1 MTPSGVDQADTD
13 PVSSAAELP
22 LGAPQN
28 ETTSAHH
35 TWRIDD
41 GRQTMVLTT
50 TNERLPQVVYWG
62 ASLPAS
68 DNLNT
73 LHGAGAIDVT
83 GGMLDE
89 NPDLS
94 LCPEATRSFPGQPG
108 LIVRDNDGTP
118 LLPKFC
124 FETATQNGT
133 LELTYVDAANGLRLV
148 FCFGSDPATG
158 IITCQTTLNA
168 TRPVHL
174 HWLAAP
180 VLPGPQQSDE
190 MIDISGRWCGE
201 FQLSRT
207 AWAPG
212 MRYRENRTGRTGHE
226 HFPGLI
232 VPCRGATN
240 TQGEAYA
247 FHYGW
252 SGGHK
257 MIAEELQDGRRQ
269 IQWGHAARMETEA
282 ATQFKSAPLYVAY
295 SDKGMNGCAVAFQRH
310 LRDRIVTW
318 PKPSALRPV
327 HYNCWEAVYFDHKLP
342 VLKDIATR
350 AAALGAER
358 FVLDDGWFGNRD
370 DDTRSLSDWTVDP
383 RKYPDGLTPLIEHVH
398 QSGMTFGLWFE
409 PEMINEDSDI
419 HRARPDWAL
428 GSEDQTLGRQ
438 QKALNMAL
446 PEVRDFLFDRM
457 AAILRDN
464 DIDYIKWDHNR
475 VLPMP
480 DAAQTRGS
488 YALIDRLRAEFPL
501 VEIETCAS
509 GGGRIDFGIL
519 ERTQRVWLSD
529 SNDALERLRI
539 QHDAALFLPLSVT
552 GSHVGPRHCHT
563 SGRTLDITFRAWVA
577 AQRHMGFEMDP
588 RELDTREA
596 AVLKEVTSWWK
607 HHREWLQLAD
617 ILRLDSAD
625 PAVIAEQQ
633 LAREKDR
640 FVVFAGK
647 AATSA
652 QIVPRPLRLTAL
664 DPDAQYR
671 ISLINRDSAPR
682 LSRGNVL
689 LKSDSMDLSG
699 TYLMRHGLTLP
710 WSFPERMWVIE
721 GTRL

>member
-1 MTPSGVDQADTD
+1 MNRTY
-13 PVSSAAELP
+13 
-22 LGAPQN
+22 
-28 ETTSAHH
+28 
-35 TWRIDD
+35 RIDD
-41 GRQTMVLTT
+41 GRQTLVLAAR
-50 TNERLPQVVYWG
+50 NDRLPEVVYWG
-62 ASLPAS
+62 ARLPAEES
-68 DNLNT
+68 LDT
-73 LHGAGAIDVT
+73 LHAAHAIDVT

-94 LCPEATRSFPGQPG
+94 ICPEATRSFPGQPG
-108 LIVRDNDGTP
+108 LILRDSDGTP

-124 FETATQNGT
+124 FESVAQNGT
-133 LELTYVDAANGLRLV
+133 LELVYADADNGLTLTV
-148 FCFGSDPATG
+148 SFVSDPDTHV
-158 IITCQTTLNA
+158 ITCQTTLDA

-190 MIDISGRWCGE
+190 MIDVSGRWCGE

-240 TQGEAYA
+240 TRGEAYA

-252 SGGHK
+252 SGGHR

-269 IQWGHAARMETEA
+269 IQWGHAARMEPEP
-282 ATQFKSAPLYVAY
+282 ATQFKTAPLYIVY
-295 SDKGMNGCAVAFQRH
+295 SDTGLNGCAVSFQRH

-318 PKPSALRPV
+318 PKPNAPRPV

-342 VLKDIATR
+342 VLQDIADQ
-350 AAALGAER
+350 AADLGAER

-383 RKYPDGLTPLIEHVH
+383 RKYPDGLHPLIEHVH
-398 QSGMTFGLWFE
+398 GLGMTFGIWFE

-419 HRARPDWAL
+419 HRAHPDWVL

-446 PEVRDFLFDRM
+446 PAVRDYLYDRM
-457 AAILRDN
+457 SAILRDHH
-464 DIDYIKWDHNR
+464 IDYIKWDHNR

-480 DAAQTRGS
+480 DASQTRGS
-488 YALIDRLRAEFPL
+488 YALIDRLRAAFPH
-501 VEIETCAS
+501 VEIESCAS

-519 ERTQRVWLSD
+519 QRTQRVWLSD

-563 SGRTLDITFRAWVA
+563 SGRMLDMSFRAWVA

-588 RELDTREA
+588 RELDATET
-596 AVLKEVTSWWK
+596 AVLKEVTAWWK
-607 HHREWLQLAD
+607 HNRDWLQTAD

-625 PAVIAEQQ
+625 PAVLAEQQ
-633 LAREKDR
+633 LARDKDR

-652 QIVPRPLRLTAL
+652 QIAPRPLRLTGLEPA
-664 DPDAQYR
+664 ATYR
-671 ISLINRDSAPR
+671 INLVNRNSLHR
-682 LSRGNVL
+682 LSRGTTA
-689 LKSDSMDLSG
+689 LKWDALELSG
-699 TYLMRHGLTLP
+699 AYLMRHGVTLP
-710 WSFPERMWVIE
+710 WSFPERMWVLE
-721 GTRL
+721 GVRA

>member
-1 MTPSGVDQADTD
+1 MNRTY
-13 PVSSAAELP
+13 
-22 LGAPQN
+22 
-28 ETTSAHH
+28 
-35 TWRIDD
+35 RIDD
-41 GRQTMVLTT
+41 GRQTLVLAAR
-50 TNERLPQVVYWG
+50 NDRLPEVVYWG
-62 ASLPAS
+62 AQLPATE
-68 DNLNT
+68 DLDT
-73 LHGAGAIDVT
+73 LHAAHAIDVT

-94 LCPEATRSFPGQPG
+94 ICPEATRSFPGQPG
-108 LIVRDNDGTP
+108 LILRDSDGTP

-124 FETATQNGT
+124 FESVEQNGT
-133 LELTYVDAANGLRLV
+133 LDLLYADKENGLTLTV
-148 FCFGSDPATG
+148 SFISDPETHV
-158 IITCQTTLNA
+158 ITCQTTLDA

-190 MIDISGRWCGE
+190 MIDVSGRWCGE

-226 HFPGLI
+226 HFPGLV

-240 TQGEAYA
+240 TEGEAYA

-252 SGGHK
+252 SGGHR

-269 IQWGHAARMETEA
+269 IQWGHAARMEPEP
-282 ATQFKSAPLYVAY
+282 ATQFKTAPLYISY
-295 SDKGMNGCAVAFQRH
+295 SNTGLNGCAVAFQRH

-318 PKPSALRPV
+318 PKPDAPRPV

-342 VLKDIATR
+342 VLQDIADR
-350 AAALGAER
+350 VAGLGAER

-383 RKYPDGLTPLIEHVH
+383 RKYPDGLHPLIAHVH
-398 QSGMTFGLWFE
+398 GLGMTFGIWFE

-419 HRARPDWAL
+419 HRAHPDWVL

-446 PEVRDFLFDRM
+446 PAVRDYLYERM
-457 AAILRDN
+457 STILRDHN
-464 DIDYIKWDHNR
+464 IDYIKWDHNR

-480 DAAQTRGS
+480 DASQTRGS
-488 YALIDRLRAEFPL
+488 YALIDRLRADFPD
-501 VEIETCAS
+501 VEIESCAS

-519 ERTQRVWLSD
+519 QRTQRVWLSD

-563 SGRTLDITFRAWVA
+563 SGRTLDISFRAWVA

-588 RELDTREA
+588 RELDEREA
-596 AVLKEVTSWWK
+596 AVLQEVTSWWK
-607 HHREWLQLAD
+607 HNRHWLQTAD

-633 LAREKDR
+633 LARDKDR

-652 QIVPRPLRLTAL
+652 QIAPRPLRLTGL
-664 DPDAQYR
+664 DPKARYR
-671 ISLINRDSAPR
+671 IDLTNRNALHR
-682 LSRGNVL
+682 LSRGTTA
-689 LKSDSMDLSG
+689 LKQGALELSG
-699 TYLMRHGLTLP
+699 AYLMRHGATLP
-710 WSFPERMWVIE
+710 WSFPERMWVLE
-721 GTRL
+721 GKQL

>member
-1 MTPSGVDQADTD
+1 MNRTY
-13 PVSSAAELP
+13 
-22 LGAPQN
+22 
-28 ETTSAHH
+28 
-35 TWRIDD
+35 RIDD
-41 GRQTMVLTT
+41 GRQTLVLAAR
-50 TNERLPQVVYWG
+50 NDRLPEVVYWG
-62 ASLPAS
+62 ARLRE
-68 DNLNT
+68 DEDLNT
-73 LHGAGAIDVT
+73 VHAAHVIDVT

-94 LCPEATRSFPGQPG
+94 ICPEATRSFPGQPG
-108 LIVRDNDGTP
+108 LIVRDTDGTP

-124 FETATQNGT
+124 FESAKQNGT
-133 LELTYVDAANGLRLV
+133 LELTYVDKTNGLTLNV
-148 FCFGSDPATG
+148 SFASDPETH
-158 IITCQTTLNA
+158 IITCQTTLDA

-190 MIDISGRWCGE
+190 MIDVSGRWCGE

-240 TQGEAYA
+240 TEGEAYA

-282 ATQFKSAPLYVAY
+282 ATQFKTAPLYIVY
-295 SDKGMNGCAVAFQRH
+295 SNTGLNGCAVAFQRH

-318 PKPSALRPV
+318 PKPDAPRPV

-342 VLKDIATR
+342 VLQDIADQ

-383 RKYPDGLTPLIEHVH
+383 RKYPDGLHPLIEHVH
-398 QSGMTFGLWFE
+398 SLDMTFGIWFE

-419 HRARPDWAL
+419 HRAHPDWVL

-446 PEVRDFLFDRM
+446 PAVRDYLYDRM
-457 AAILRDN
+457 SAILRDHQ
-464 DIDYIKWDHNR
+464 IDYIKWDHNR

-480 DAAQTRGS
+480 DASQTRGS
-488 YALIDRLRAEFPL
+488 YALIDRLRAEFPQ
-501 VEIETCAS
+501 VEIESCAS

-519 ERTQRVWLSD
+519 QRTQRVWLSD

-539 QHDAALFLPLSVT
+539 QHDAALFLPLVVT

-563 SGRTLDITFRAWVA
+563 SGRNLDISFRAWVA

-588 RELDTREA
+588 RELDETEA
-596 AVLKEVTSWWK
+596 AVLAEVTSWWK
-607 HHREWLQLAD
+607 YNRNWMQTAD
-617 ILRLDSAD
+617 ILLLDSAD
-625 PAVIAEQQ
+625 PAVLAEQQ
-633 LAREKDR
+633 LSRDHAR

-652 QIVPRPLRLTAL
+652 QIAPRPLRLTGL
-664 DPDAQYR
+664 QPDAMYR
-671 ISLINRDSAPR
+671 INLANRNSLHR
-682 LSRGNVL
+682 LSRGTTA
-689 LKSDSMDLSG
+689 LKTDALELSG
-699 TYLMRHGLTLP
+699 AYLMHHGVTLP
-710 WSFPERMWVIE
+710 WSFPDRMWVLE
-721 GTRL
+721 GEQL

>member
-1 MTPSGVDQADTD
+1 MNRTY
-13 PVSSAAELP
+13 
-22 LGAPQN
+22 
-28 ETTSAHH
+28 
-35 TWRIDD
+35 RIDD
-41 GRQTMVLTT
+41 GRQTLVLAAR
-50 TNERLPQVVYWG
+50 NDRLPEVVYWG
-62 ASLPAS
+62 ALLPVGE
-68 DNLNT
+68 NLDT
-73 LHGAGAIDVT
+73 LQAAHRIDVT

-94 LCPEATRSFPGQPG
+94 VCPEATRSFPGQPG
-108 LIVRDNDGTP
+108 LILRDSDGTP

-124 FETATQNGT
+124 FESVAQNGA
-133 LELTYVDAANGLRLV
+133 LELTYKDKDNGLTLTVR
-148 FCFGSDPATG
+148 FESDQDTHV
-158 IITCQTTLNA
+158 ITCQTTLDA

-180 VLPGPQQSDE
+180 VLPAPQQSDE
-190 MIDISGRWCGE
+190 MIDVSGRWCGE

-269 IQWGHAARMETEA
+269 IQWGHAASMEPQA
-282 ATQFKSAPLYVAY
+282 ATQFKTAPLYISY
-295 SDKGMNGCAVAFQRH
+295 SDTGLNGCAVAFQRH

-318 PKPSALRPV
+318 PKPDAPRPV

-342 VLKDIATR
+342 VLKDIADR

-383 RKYPDGLTPLIEHVH
+383 RKYPDGLHPLIEHVH
-398 QSGMTFGLWFE
+398 GLGMTFGIWFE

-419 HRARPDWAL
+419 HRAHPDWVL

-446 PEVRDFLFDRM
+446 PAVRDYLYERM
-457 AAILRDN
+457 STILRDHA
-464 DIDYIKWDHNR
+464 IDYIKWDHNR

-480 DAAQTRGS
+480 DASQTRGS
-488 YALIDRLRAEFPL
+488 YALIDRLRTDFPD
-501 VEIETCAS
+501 VEIESCAS

-519 ERTQRVWLSD
+519 QRTQRVWLSD

-588 RELDTREA
+588 RELDARET
-596 AVLKEVTSWWK
+596 AVLTQVTGWWK
-607 HHREWLQLAD
+607 ANRHWMQMAD

-633 LAREKDR
+633 LARDKER

-652 QIVPRPLRLTAL
+652 QISPRPLRLTGL
-664 DPDAQYR
+664 DPDAMYR
-671 ISLINRDSAPR
+671 IDLINREDLHH
-682 LSRGNVL
+682 LSRGTPA
-689 LKSDSMDLSG
+689 LKDAPLELSG
-699 TYLMRHGLTLP
+699 AYLMRHGVTLP
-710 WSFPERMWVIE
+710 WSFPERMWVVE
-721 GTRL
+721 GARL